1 MAYIGNV
8 GDNDTVDTGQLKDG
22 AVTAAKVA
30 ADVATQAELD
40 LKAPIASPVFTG
52 NVGIGTSSPAQKLT
66 LASGYVQVGNGVN
79 AAGGVKYP
87 YSVASADC
95 RNWRTRTDIAGYGD
109 WGIEQSTTQSGETYA
124 TKLLINPDGIVTTPY
139 QPAFNVAL
147 SGTQLNI
154 ATNSPVTILFNYE
167 IFDQNHDFDTGT
179 YTFTAPVTG
188 KYKLEVMLRLNNVDA
203 SAVYYH
209 IYFHTSNR
217 TYYSI
222 VSSGGFA
229 GDAAYWTMHCPV
241 LADMDAGD
249 TAYVQIYQAGGASQ
263 TDISGGNDTI
273 FLGYLVA

>member
-1 MAYIGNV
+1 MPYIGNV

-40 LKAPIASPVFTG
+40 LKSPLASPSFTG
-52 NVGIGTSSPAQKLT
+52 NVGIGTASPARALSTKSSSVT
-66 LASGYVQVGNGVN
+66 VGSFESTSVSGGLVSFSDANTTNDVTVRAGALGNNLVLQ
-79 AAGGVKYP
+79 AGG
-87 YSVASADC
+87 SE
-95 RNWRTRTDIAGYGD
+95 RMR
-109 WGIEQSTTQSGETYA
+109 
-124 TKLLINPDGIVTTPY
+124 INADGIVTTPY
-139 QPAFNVAL
+139 QPAFNVRL
-147 SGTQLNI
+147 SGTQSNI
-154 ATNSPVTILFNYE
+154 ASSTLVTILFNDE
-167 IFDQNHDFDTGT
+167 FFDQNHDFDTST

-203 SAVYYH
+203 SASYYY

-229 GDAAYWTMHCPV
+229 SDAAYWTMNCPV

-249 TAYVQIYQAGGASQ
+249 AAYVQIYQAGGASQ
-263 TDISGGNDTI
+263 TDIAGGNDTI